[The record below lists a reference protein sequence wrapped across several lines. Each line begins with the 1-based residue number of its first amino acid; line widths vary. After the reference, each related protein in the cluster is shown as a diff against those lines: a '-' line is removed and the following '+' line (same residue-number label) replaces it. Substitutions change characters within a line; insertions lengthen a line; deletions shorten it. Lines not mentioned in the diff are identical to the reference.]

1 MPPLNPSLGPDLL
14 RHIARLERARN
25 STVLVL
31 AASHLDFELL
41 PALYEQCR
49 ALGKAERLDVVLHG
63 RGGVVNAARRI
74 ALLLR
79 GHAARLGFIV
89 PYHCQSAAT
98 LLTLCAD
105 EIVAGELALFSPID
119 PLLGGADGSTFSG
132 LDIKQFGDMAANWFG
147 LDQEQARSE
156 SLALLCNS
164 IFPPSLTAFYRSN
177 LEIEQIAHELLASR
191 IDAAGRDDAR
201 LVRQLMAGYH
211 SHNYAI
217 TGLELAALG
226 LPLRRDAEAEA
237 VAWEISTLLQDTVG
251 GAQRASE
258 DAPWF
263 DALLATRDGVQL
275 RRRHASAL
283 APAWVPATSD
293 GAGP

>member
-1 MPPLNPSLGPDLL
+1 MQALAPTLL
-14 RHIARLERARN
+14 KNIGTLERMRG

-49 ALGKAERLDVVLHG
+49 ALGRVERLDVVLHG

-79 GHAARLGFIV
+79 EHATHLAFIV
-89 PYHCQSAAT
+89 PFHCQSSAT

-105 EIVAGELALFSPID
+105 EIVAGDLALFSPID

-132 LDIKQFGDMAANWFG
+132 LDIKLFGDMAASWFG
-147 LDQEQARSE
+147 IEQETARAE

-164 IFPPSLTAFYRSN
+164 IFPPSLTAFYRTS
-177 LEIEQIAHELLASR
+177 LEIEQIAHELLAKRGGAS
-191 IDAAGRDDAR
+191 DSAADGA

-217 TGLELAALG
+217 TGAELAALG
-226 LPLRRDAEAEA
+226 LPVKRDDMTEQL
-237 VAWEISTLLQDTVG
+237 AWPISTLLQATVG

-258 DAPWF
+258 DQPWH
-263 DALLATRDGVQL
+263 DALLATRSGVQL
-275 RRRHASAL
+275 RRRHAAAL
-283 APAWVPATSD
+283 APEWID
-293 GAGP
+293 GAAL

>member
-1 MPPLNPSLGPDLL
+1 MPPMTPALL
-14 RHIARLERARN
+14 QHIGTLERMRR

-31 AASHLDFELL
+31 AASHLDFDLL
-41 PALYEQCR
+41 PALYEECR
-49 ALGKAERLDVVLHG
+49 RFGRAERLDVVLQG

-79 GHAARLGFIV
+79 DHADHLAFIV
-89 PYHCQSAAT
+89 PFHCQSSAT

-119 PLLGGADGSTFSG
+119 PQLGGADGSSFSG
-132 LDIKQFGDMAANWFG
+132 LDVKQFGDMAASWFG
-147 LDQEQARSE
+147 LAQDAARAE

-164 IFPPSLTAFYRSN
+164 IFPPSLTAFYRAN

-191 IDAAGRDDAR
+191 RAASDRAADES
-201 LVRQLMAGYH
+201 LVRQLTAGYH

-217 TGLELAALG
+217 TGGELAALG
-226 LPLRRDAEAEA
+226 LPARRDEMTEQL
-237 VAWEISTLLQDTVG
+237 AWPISALLQATVG

-258 DAPWF
+258 QAPWI
-263 DALLATRDGVQL
+263 DALLATRAGVRL
-275 RRRHASAL
+275 RRRHAAAL
-283 APAWVPATSD
+283 APEWVD
-293 GAGP
+293 GAAE

>member
-1 MPPLNPSLGPDLL
+1 MPALSASLQ
-14 RHIARLERARN
+14 HAIATLEHRRD

-41 PALYEQCR
+41 PALYEECR
-49 ALGKAERLDVVLHG
+49 SLGQVERLDVVLHG

-79 GHAARLGFIV
+79 KHARHLAFIV
-89 PYHCQSAAT
+89 PYHCQSSAT

-105 EIVAGELALFSPID
+105 EIVAGELALFSPVD
-119 PLLGGADGSTFSG
+119 PQLGGADGSTFSG
-132 LDIKQFGDMAANWFG
+132 LDIKLFGDMAASWFG
-147 LDQEQARSE
+147 LDAEQARNE
-156 SLALLCNS
+156 SVALLCNS

-177 LEIEQIAHELLASR
+177 LEIEQIARELLATRREGSGDS
-191 IDAAGRDDAR
+191 DAG
-201 LVRQLMAGYH
+201 LVRQLMAGFH

-217 TGLELAALG
+217 TGDELAALG
-226 LPLRRDAEAEA
+226 MPIRRDAATEDL
-237 VAWEISTLLQDTVG
+237 AWTISTLLQETVG

-263 DALLATRDGVQL
+263 DALLATRKAVKR
-275 RRRHASAL
+275 RRRHAEAL
-283 APAWVPATSD
+283 APLWID
-293 GAGP
+293 GDAA

>member
-1 MPPLNPSLGPDLL
+1 MPALSASLQ
-14 RHIARLERARN
+14 HAIAMLEHRRD

-41 PALYEQCR
+41 PALYEECR
-49 ALGKAERLDVVLHG
+49 SLGQVERLDVVLHG

-79 GHAARLGFIV
+79 KHARHLAFIV
-89 PYHCQSAAT
+89 PYHCQSSAT

-105 EIVAGELALFSPID
+105 EIVAGELALFSPVD
-119 PLLGGADGSTFSG
+119 PQLGGADGSTFSG
-132 LDIKQFGDMAANWFG
+132 LDIKLFGDMAASWFG
-147 LDQEQARSE
+147 LDAEQARNE
-156 SLALLCNS
+156 SVALLCNS

-177 LEIEQIAHELLASR
+177 LEIEQIARELLATRREGSGDS
-191 IDAAGRDDAR
+191 DAG
-201 LVRQLMAGYH
+201 LVRQLMAGFH

-217 TGLELAALG
+217 TGDELAALG
-226 LPLRRDAEAEA
+226 LPIRRDAATEDL
-237 VAWEISTLLQDTVG
+237 AWTISTLLQETVG

-263 DALLATRDGVQL
+263 DALLATRKAVKR
-275 RRRHASAL
+275 RRRHAEAL
-283 APAWVPATSD
+283 APLWID
-293 GAGP
+293 GDAA

>member
-1 MPPLNPSLGPDLL
+1 MPSLASSLL
-14 RHIARLERARN
+14 HHVERIERARN

-49 ALGKAERLDVVLHG
+49 ALGKAERLDVLLHG
-63 RGGVVNAARRI
+63 RGGIVNAARRI

-79 GHAARLGFIV
+79 GQARRLGFIV
-89 PYHCQSAAT
+89 PFHCQSAAT

-132 LDIKQFGDMAANWFG
+132 LDIKQFGDMASNWFG
-147 LDQEQARSE
+147 IDQEQARGE

-177 LEIEQIAHELLASR
+177 LEIEQIAHELLATR
-191 IDAAGRDDAR
+191 IESAGRDDAH

-217 TGLELAALG
+217 TGAELATLG
-226 LPLRRDAEAEA
+226 LPVRRDAETEA
-237 VAWEISTLLQDTVG
+237 PAWEISTLLQETIG

-275 RRRHASAL
+275 RRRHATAL
-283 APAWVPATSD
+283 APVWESMAAD
-293 GAGP
+293 GAGA

>member
-1 MPPLNPSLGPDLL
+1 MPALTPALPG
-14 RHIARLERARN
+14 HIATLERMRR

-31 AASHLDFELL
+31 AASNLDFELL

-49 ALGKAERLDVVLHG
+49 ALGRVARLDVVLHG

-79 GHAARLGFIV
+79 GHADHLSFIV
-89 PYHCQSAAT
+89 PFHCQSSAT

-119 PLLGGADGSTFSG
+119 PQLGGADGSSFSG
-132 LDIKQFGDMAANWFG
+132 LDVKLFSDMAASWFG
-147 LDQEQARSE
+147 LDQDAARAE
-156 SLALLCNS
+156 ALALLCNS
-164 IFPPSLTAFYRSN
+164 IFPPSLTAFYRAN

-191 IDAAGRDDAR
+191 RAASGGGGDAE

-211 SHNYAI
+211 SHNYAL
-217 TGLELAALG
+217 TGHELATLG
-226 LPLRRDAEAEA
+226 LPVRRDEAAEQL
-237 VAWEISTLLQDTVG
+237 AWPISTLLQATIG

-258 DAPWF
+258 QAPWH
-263 DALLATRDGVQL
+263 DALLATRAGVRL
-275 RRRHASAL
+275 RRRHAASL
-283 APAWVPATSD
+283 APEWVD
-293 GAGP
+293 GAGQ